1 MLSRSAQYEP
11 DSKISRSYPQRF
23 DANSRTENATK
34 TLKTCFAGEK
44 MSAILSLTFDPQN
57 NLLRQNK

>member
-34 TLKTCFAGEK
+34 TSKTCFAGEK
-44 MSAILSLTFDPQN
+44 M
-57 NLLRQNK
+57 